1 MAKKIDKDTIKL
13 RDVIIEAIQEKK
25 GNDILSIDLSKV
37 ESAVTDFFIIT
48 NADSTTQVNAIA
60 GEIQEHTRK
69 TLSEKVWKKEGSDNS
84 QWILMDYGSIV
95 VHVFQT
101 PYREFYK
108 IEDLWA
114 DGKVTSHES

>member
-13 RDVIIEAIQEKK
+13 RDVIVEAIQEKK
-25 GNDILSIDLSKV
+25 GHDILSIDLSKV
-37 ESAVTDFFIIT
+37 EGAVTDFFIIT
-48 NADSTTQVNAIA
+48 NADSTTQVNAISS
-60 GEIQEHTRK
+60 EVEFHTKK
-69 TLSEKVWKKEGSDNS
+69 TLQEKVWKKEGGDNA